1 MMVFMA
7 RVNAIMRR
15 VGLKSAVYCGTN
27 SVRQESRQIDFRF
40 PLERLMARQQLI
52 NDELAALRNLE
63 AAVRACG
70 LPTIMVSGQQQLDSL
85 ADALKAVE
93 EVRRLA
99 AQSTAQ
105 ISPVQM
111 EQH

>member
-1 MMVFMA
+1 
-7 RVNAIMRR
+7 
-15 VGLKSAVYCGTN
+15 
-27 SVRQESRQIDFRF
+27 
-40 PLERLMARQQLI
+40 MARQQLI

>member
-7 RVNAIMRR
+7 RVNAIVLRE
-15 VGLKSAVYCGTN
+15 GPKSAVYCGTN
-27 SVRQESRQIDFRF
+27 PVRQESRQIDFRF
-40 PLERLMARQQLI
+40 PLERLMARQQSI
-52 NDELAALRNLE
+52 DDELAALRNLE

-70 LPTIMVSGQQQLDSL
+70 LPTIMVSGQQQLDML

-99 AQSTAQ
+99 EQPTPQ
-105 ISPVQM
+105 VPQVQV